1 MSILRTYNLQSIDS
15 SNSNIQLTENAGA
28 IVSGLT
34 TAQSGL
40 HVTSG
45 NVGVGDDNPDVP
57 LNVKAGGASF
67 AGQTTHVKIED
78 TTSLAANVGGLL
90 ALEGVYTSGGDP
102 AAFAMIHG
110 GKENATDGNYA
121 GYLRF
126 LTRPSNALPQERLRI
141 TPEGYVGINEN
152 DPIHQLSVKI
162 NSSTAWDSTKNISNT
177 TNNDFIGLNI
187 DNIDS
192 GANPEVGIMLQAGA
206 SGSGQYTINCL
217 RTNVNTGDLIIRT
230 RDGGVASKEQ
240 LRITSAGHVG
250 IGTTAVDS
258 HLTLAAPSATARLE
272 LRRTNEAGGG
282 SYGAINFTALDGHSV
297 ASIHA
302 KGDGDGDDNGGDI
315 VFRTTSDAT
324 TNDPYIADERLRIKS
339 DGIIETVDSTYG
351 ASNFR
356 LAGAYAEVRD
366 QKSHDVPGGT
376 FTSGAWRTR
385 ALNNI
390 HHDNDNIILNLA
402 SNRFRLGPGR
412 YRIEFST
419 PAYGTNRHQCR
430 LYNVTAGSVVEY
442 GEANYSSAA
451 VRNSADTGSTHASQ
465 NFVRGSARVTLT
477 AAETDFEVQ
486 HRCQTTNAT
495 NGYGVEA
502 DFTSNVEVYSRAII
516 YKEV

>member
-45 NVGVGDDNPDVP
+45 NIGIGTNSPDALVH
-57 LNVKAGGASF
+57 LHKSSTSGFDGILITNSTTGA
-67 AGQTTHVKIED
+67 T
-78 TTSLAANVGGLL
+78 
-90 ALEGVYTSGGDP
+90 TSGG
-102 AAFAMIHG
+102 F
-110 GKENATDGNYA
+110 T
-121 GYLRF
+121 
-126 LTRPSNALPQERLRI
+126 
-141 TPEGYVGINEN
+141 
-152 DPIHQLSVKI
+152 
-162 NSSTAWDSTKNISNT
+162 
-177 TNNDFIGLNI
+177 IGLNDSEEGRI
-187 DNIDS
+187 WHYGNESIQFGVDNELHGTLRQD
-192 GANPEVGIMLQAGA
+192 GRWCLGPNQT
-206 SGSGQYTINCL
+206 SGSHVLNVFEAAGPSAQFRSDSDAGISIKDDSDSSVVEITNNNGQLTI
-217 RTNVNTGDLIIRT
+217 DLDNSGQVTTEAFIIEKN
-230 RDGGVASKEQ
+230 GGSSDTAE
-240 LRITSAGHVG
+240 LFRITSVGHVG

-297 ASIHA
+297 ASIHV

-324 TNDPYIADERLRIKS
+324 SNDPYAITERLRIKS
-339 DGIIETVDSTYG
+339 DGVIETVDSTYG

-366 QKSHDVPGGT
+366 QKTHDVAGGT

-402 SNRFRLGPGR
+402 SNRFRLGPGK

-419 PAYGTNRHQCR
+419 PAYGVNRHQCR
-430 LYNVTAGSVVEY
+430 LYNATAGSVVEY

-451 VRNSADTGSTHASQ
+451 VRNSANTGSTHASQ
-465 NFVRGSARVTLT
+465 NWVRGSARVTLT
-477 AAETDFEVQ
+477 ANADFEVQ
-486 HRCQTTNAT
+486 QRCQTTNAT

-502 DFTSNVEVYSRAII
+502 DFASNVEVYSRAII

>member
-45 NVGVGDDNPDVP
+45 NVGIGTDDPGSNKLQVQGGSAFYG
-57 LNVKAGGASF
+57 NGGAS
-67 AGQTTHVKIED
+67 ATWGD
-78 TTSLAANVGGLL
+78 TSYLG
-90 ALEGVYTSGGDP
+90 ALSFDGSAQPLIRSASG
-102 AAFAMIHG
+102 
-110 GKENATDGNYA
+110 K
-121 GYLRF
+121 
-126 LTRPSNALPQERLRI
+126 ALIFQVNQSTEALRI
-141 TPEGYVGINEN
+141 SSGGYVGINETN
-152 DPIHQLSVKI
+152 PIHKLSVRI
-162 NSSTAWDSTKNISNT
+162 NASTAWDSTKNISNT
-177 TNNDFIGLNI
+177 TNNDFIALNI
-187 DNIDS
+187 DNQDS
-192 GANPEVGIMLQAGA
+192 GANPEVGIMLQAGS
-206 SGSGQYTINCL
+206 SGSGQYSINCL

-230 RDGGVASKEQ
+230 RDGGAASKEQ
-240 LRITSAGHVG
+240 LRITSDGHVG
-250 IGTTAVDS
+250 IGTDAVDS

-272 LRRTNEAGGG
+272 LRRTNAAGAG

-302 KGDGDGDDNGGDI
+302 KGDADGDDNGGDI
-315 VFRTTSDAT
+315 IFRTTSAAT
-324 TNDPYIADERLRIKS
+324 TNDPYTADERLRIKS

-366 QKSHDVPGGT
+366 QKSHDVAGGT

-402 SNRFRLGPGR
+402 SNRFRLGPGK

-419 PAYGTNRHQCR
+419 PAYGVNRHQCR
-430 LYNVTAGSVVEY
+430 LYNATAGSVVEY

-465 NFVRGSARVTLT
+465 NWVRGSARVTLT
-477 AAETDFEVQ
+477 ANADFEVQ
-486 HRCQTTNAT
+486 QRCQTTNAT

-502 DFTSNVEVYSRAII
+502 DFSSNVEVYSRAII